1 MKSRTSVLVG
11 CVIVMGLLSACSIN
25 GNGKGV
31 KGSGVVKTETRDVRG
46 FRSIQLSSLGSVT
59 VTQTGRESLTIQA
72 EDNLLPLLESSVKD
86 GVLYLATIG
95 DTNIS
100 PTETIR
106 YEVEVRDLQGV
117 NITGAGSVHAA
128 NISTR
133 QMSVDLSGV
142 GNVEISGSTE
152 TLNVALS
159 GVGNFEGSE
168 FLSEK
173 ATVDDS
179 GVGHAIVNVSDQLD
193 VTVSGIGSVE
203 YIGSPVINQSVSG
216 IGKVSKH

>member
-106 YEVEVRDLQGV
+106 YEVEVRDLPCTDVCGMNTASPCNVYSLQ
-117 NITGAGSVHAA
+117 IP
-128 NISTR
+128 
-133 QMSVDLSGV
+133 DLHFVSNSFSG
-142 GNVEISGSTE
+142 
-152 TLNVALS
+152 
-159 GVGNFEGSE
+159 
-168 FLSEK
+168 
-173 ATVDDS
+173 
-179 GVGHAIVNVSDQLD
+179 
-193 VTVSGIGSVE
+193 
-203 YIGSPVINQSVSG
+203 
-216 IGKVSKH
+216 